1 MEAVLIFGLF
11 MLAGYVYILFSRFIV
26 FIFINDFNWKSFIDD
41 WKYDADDYGFE
52 TSLCMFLWPV
62 IVIKYIINK
71 IFYFFNKK
79 DLFDY

>member
-1 MEAVLIFGLF
+1 MEVVLIFGLF
-11 MLAGYVYILFSRFIV
+11 MLAGYVYMLFSRFIV

-41 WKYDADDYGFE
+41 WQYNADDYGFE
-52 TSLCMFLWPV
+52 SLLCMLLWPA

-71 IFYFFNKK
+71 IFYFFTKK